1 MEGLLSK
8 AFGAHCA
15 RDAPHSE
22 TSPMNA
28 TVATLLEP

>member
-8 AFGAHCA
+8 AFGVHCA
-15 RDAPHSE
+15 QDTPHSE
-22 TSPMNA
+22 TSPTSV

>member
-1 MEGLLSK
+1 MEGLLSN

-22 TSPMNA
+22 TSPTSV